1 MDRQQRG
8 ASRTRMNGGCVD
20 DGWRRRMTHATT
32 TTNATNYIRPS
43 GRATSLGI
51 RRGVTT
57 TSVLDDDE
65 CEETRDVGPKI
76 QRRLDDKETED
87 GDGGARASTRRKR
100 GGGDGKDVPGRS
112 IGEGGATVRRNVRSM
127 VGRAPSRLASRVP
140 TRRAGSGS
148 TTTTTTVMNRPRDSS
163 GKRITITNNNTTS
176 GGRSVPML
184 TSTTTPAYEMTLA
197 REMDAGDAES
207 LDCAVT
213 RAYQGLVSDYP
224 RAERTLRMIQKYQ
237 EDRLKR
243 LLCYERDADALQEE
257 RDALKSAYELV
268 VCERDEAN
276 SIRERARNAESD
288 ANRRLKAIKMQ
299 YDKAKEES
307 KRLAVIISRAHAG
320 DISMDEL
327 GDVARAALG

>member
-1 MDRQQRG
+1 
-8 ASRTRMNGGCVD
+8 
-20 DGWRRRMTHATT
+20 
-32 TTNATNYIRPS
+32 
-43 GRATSLGI
+43 
-51 RRGVTT
+51 
-57 TSVLDDDE
+57 
-65 CEETRDVGPKI
+65 
-76 QRRLDDKETED
+76 
-87 GDGGARASTRRKR
+87 
-100 GGGDGKDVPGRS
+100 
-112 IGEGGATVRRNVRSM
+112 
-127 VGRAPSRLASRVP
+127 
-140 TRRAGSGS
+140 
-148 TTTTTTVMNRPRDSS
+148 
-163 GKRITITNNNTTS
+163 
-176 GGRSVPML
+176 ML

-299 YDKAKEES
+299 YDKAKEET

>member
-1 MDRQQRG
+1 M
-8 ASRTRMNGGCVD
+8 TTTNG
-20 DGWRRRMTHATT
+20 
-32 TTNATNYIRPS
+32 TTNATNYRPS

-65 CEETRDVGPKI
+65 REETRDGPKI
-76 QRRLDDKETED
+76 QRRLEDGETED

-112 IGEGGATVRRNVRSM
+112 IGEVGATVRRNVRSM

-140 TRRAGSGS
+140 TRRSGSGS
-148 TTTTTTVMNRPRDSS
+148 TAGMNRPRDSS
-163 GKRITITNNNTTS
+163 GKRTITTNNNNTTS

-299 YDKAKEES
+299 YDKAKEET

>member
-1 MDRQQRG
+1 
-8 ASRTRMNGGCVD
+8 
-20 DGWRRRMTHATT
+20 
-32 TTNATNYIRPS
+32 
-43 GRATSLGI
+43 
-51 RRGVTT
+51 
-57 TSVLDDDE
+57 
-65 CEETRDVGPKI
+65 
-76 QRRLDDKETED
+76 
-87 GDGGARASTRRKR
+87 
-100 GGGDGKDVPGRS
+100 
-112 IGEGGATVRRNVRSM
+112 
-127 VGRAPSRLASRVP
+127 
-140 TRRAGSGS
+140 
-148 TTTTTTVMNRPRDSS
+148 
-163 GKRITITNNNTTS
+163 
-176 GGRSVPML
+176 ML

-243 LLCYERDADALQEE
+243 LLCYERGADALQEE

-320 DISMDEL
+320 DISVDEL

>member
-1 MDRQQRG
+1 MDRQQK
-8 ASRTRMNGGCVD
+8 SRTRTNGRGTD
-20 DGWRRRMTHATT
+20 DGWGRRRTT
-32 TTNATNYIRPS
+32 TTTTTTTGGYRPS

-51 RRGVTT
+51 RRSAG
-57 TSVLDDDE
+57 TSVVEEDEDEAGDDD
-65 CEETRDVGPKI
+65 GPKI
-76 QRRLDDKETED
+76 QRRRGGRETDDGG
-87 GDGGARASTRRKR
+87 GDGGGRLATRRKR
-100 GGGDGKDVPGRS
+100 GGDDKDSRGVSVVDGGEMARRPVRS
-112 IGEGGATVRRNVRSM
+112 I
-127 VGRAPSRLASRVP
+127 VGRAPSRLASRGP

-148 TTTTTTVMNRPRDSS
+148 TAVTTTINRRDSS
-163 GKRITITNNNTTS
+163 EKRTGHNY
-176 GGRSVPML
+176 GRSAPML

-213 RAYQGLVSDYP
+213 RAYRGLVSDYP
-224 RAERTLRMIQKYQ
+224 RAERTLRMIQRYQ

-288 ANRRLKAIKMQ
+288 ANRRLKAIKIQ

-307 KRLAVIISRAHAG
+307 KRLAVIISKVHAG
-320 DISMDEL
+320 EISVDEL
-327 GDVARAALG
+327 GEVARAALG

>member
-1 MDRQQRG
+1 M
-8 ASRTRMNGGCVD
+8 
-20 DGWRRRMTHATT
+20 
-32 TTNATNYIRPS
+32 
-43 GRATSLGI
+43 
-51 RRGVTT
+51 TT

-65 CEETRDVGPKI
+65 REETRDGPKI
-76 QRRLDDKETED
+76 QRRLEDGETED

-100 GGGDGKDVPGRS
+100 GGVDGKDVPGRS

-127 VGRAPSRLASRVP
+127 VGRAPSRLSSRVP
-140 TRRAGSGS
+140 TRRSGSGS
-148 TTTTTTVMNRPRDSS
+148 TTTTVINRPRDSS
-163 GKRITITNNNTTS
+163 GKRTMTTNNNNTTV
-176 GGRSVPML
+176 GGRSIPML